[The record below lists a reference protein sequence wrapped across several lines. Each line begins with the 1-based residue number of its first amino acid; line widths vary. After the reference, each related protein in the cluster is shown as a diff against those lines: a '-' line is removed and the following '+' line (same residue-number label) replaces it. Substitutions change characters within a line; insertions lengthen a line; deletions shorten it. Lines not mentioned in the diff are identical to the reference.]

1 MTIPQT
7 TDAVSTH
14 FDAMHKQYED
24 SVFSLINSIFEEH
37 IKPACKKHHFAFFT
51 GNGEFSFVDINKS
64 VGYDLSE
71 VPAALELSKDVKN
84 MMLMY
89 MERYGFSSN
98 NLGSM
103 MPSYD
108 PDEDVEVVYVQSY

>member
-1 MTIPQT
+1 MTTLQT
-7 TDAVSTH
+7 TDDVSTS
-14 FDAMHKQYED
+14 FDAIYKQYEE
-24 SVFSLINSIFEEH
+24 SIFSLINSIFEEH

-64 VGYDLSE
+64 VSYDLSE
-71 VPAALELSKDVKN
+71 VPAALELSLDVKN

-98 NLGSM
+98 NLGSL

-108 PDEDVEVVYVQSY
+108 PDNEVEIVYVQPY